1 MEGRMAIQPL
11 GDRVLVKI
19 AESES
24 KTKSGLYI
32 PDTAKEKTQQGS
44 VVAVGGSEDI
54 NVKVGDQVL
63 YDKYAGSNLTI
74 DGAEHL
80 ILRSDDIIAV
90 IN

>member
-1 MEGRMAIQPL
+1 MAIQPL

-44 VVAVGGSEDI
+44 VVAVGESEDI

-63 YDKYAGSNLTI
+63 YDKYAGSNLNI

-80 ILRSDDIIAV
+80 ILRVDDIIAV
-90 IN
+90 VK